1 MSDLVAKI
9 GGSVGAFP
17 QAEWDALAGGN
28 PFVSH
33 AFLTALEDSGSVG
46 PGTGWQSAPIVI
58 EDHGGHLR
66 AALPAYL
73 KGHSQGEYVFDHA
86 WADAYE
92 RAGGQYYPK
101 LQIAAPFTPATGPR
115 LLLSDE
121 SLARPLLSAAEQL
134 CAQNHF

>member
-1 MSDLVAKI
+1 MSDLVAKL

-58 EDHGGHLR
+58 EDAERGIASDGGLLFGL
-66 AALPAYL
+66 AVVALL
-73 KGHSQGEYVFDHA
+73 C
-86 WADAYE
+86 
-92 RAGGQYYPK
+92 
-101 LQIAAPFTPATGPR
+101 
-115 LLLSDE
+115 
-121 SLARPLLSAAEQL
+121 SAVTWWVDRKRCTL
-134 CAQNHF
+134 